1 MTTVRP
7 KVGISACVL
16 GERVRYNGAGA
27 PNEWVR
33 EELGQHVDYLS
44 ICPEV
49 AMGLG
54 VPREAMRLL
63 KSAENGVQLVT
74 SRGRQ
79 DMSAVAAA
87 TVFRLLASLPEDLD
101 GYVLMG
107 RSPLCGPERVK
118 LYADNG
124 IPAHEGVGLFAAA
137 LAAARPEL
145 VVVEAGRLTDPRQ
158 RERFILRLFTQAR
171 ARAIEP
177 RPSALQEFHRRHKFL
192 LMAQGRTHLETLGR
206 IVADARKPRI
216 EEALAAYRKGLFNA
230 MSGVTKRTTMVDAMT
245 HMYGFMKDE
254 LGEAEKLAL
263 RRRIEEYRLGRA
275 TLPVPMALLEFCNQ
289 IARSAYVGE
298 QAIFAPYPEMR
309 IGDER

>member
-7 KVGISACVL
+7 KVGISGCVL
-16 GERVRYNGAGA
+16 GERVRYNGGGA

-63 KSAENGVQLVT
+63 KDAENGVQLVT

-79 DMSAVAAA
+79 DMSELAAA
-87 TVFRLLASLPEDLD
+87 TVARLVASLPADLD

-118 LYADNG
+118 LYGDNG

-137 LAAARPEL
+137 LAEARPEL

-171 ARAIEP
+171 SRTIEP
-177 RPSALQEFHRRHKFL
+177 RASALQEFHRRHKFL

-206 IVADARKPRI
+206 IVADARQAGI
-216 EEALAAYRKGLFNA
+216 EAAIVAYRKGLFVA

-254 LGEAEKLAL
+254 LGEPEKQQL